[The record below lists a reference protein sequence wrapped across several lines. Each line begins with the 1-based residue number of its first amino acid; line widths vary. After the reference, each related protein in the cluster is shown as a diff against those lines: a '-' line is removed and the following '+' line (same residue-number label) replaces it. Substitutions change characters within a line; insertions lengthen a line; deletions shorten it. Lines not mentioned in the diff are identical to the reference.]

1 MKIGILATAYEV
13 PRIESL
19 LRYLRR
25 EAEVRV
31 YVDEEEM
38 VDSGNTSFDEQVMFT
53 KGRGYA
59 LLTMARMAEAAG
71 IPVVNSAH
79 ATWVATHRMMS
90 SIACREGGVRVPEFS
105 LAMSP
110 PEGFDQVIVKNIVDQ
125 HHLRFL
131 DRLPIVAGPRSTIP
145 PIATAEEAGVS
156 ELAPRYHYY
165 QRFLRTEFEYK
176 VYGFGDT
183 LLYYRQEPV
192 LVNRDKMSTR
202 EQIGEVPALGRATR
216 AAEPRDRACDRLARF
231 PRGGRNV
238 RPDRYQLHAQLQP
251 RRRRRATGRRLPPR
265 LGERRTPMRIAVLTK
280 RRTGFCAVL
289 GACAQR
295 QGHELVSFD
304 LGDLVVDDT
313 LGGFDLVVIKSKQLY
328 FLYAGFH
335 AKALGVDVFPD
346 PDICK
351 QVSTRIERP
360 FLAGRAGIATPRF
373 YFASPQAVRER
384 LAELDFPLVRK
395 RIVGSGA

>member
-1 MKIGILATAYEV
+1 MKIGILATSYEI

-19 LRYLRR
+19 LRYVRR
-25 EAEVRV
+25 DAEVRV

-38 VDSGNTSFDEQVMFT
+38 VDSGDTSFDEQVMFT

-79 ATWVATHRMMS
+79 ATWVATHRMIA

-110 PEGFDQVIVKNIVDQ
+110 PEGFDQVIVKNIVEQ

-131 DRLPIVAGPRSTIP
+131 DRLPIVAGPRWTIP

-183 LLYYRQEPV
+183 LLYYRQQPV

-202 EQIGEVPALGRATR
+202 VQIGEVPALRR
-216 AAEPRDRACDRLARF
+216 AARAAM
-231 PRGGRNV
+231 
-238 RPDRYQLHAQLQP
+238 
-251 RRRRRATGRRLPPR
+251 RATGLAIASLDFLEEDGTFYLTDINCTPNFNHVDG
-265 LGERRTPMRIAVLTK
+265 GEKLVGDYLLALANGGR
-280 RRTGFCAVL
+280 
-289 GACAQR
+289 ACA
-295 QGHELVSFD
+295 
-304 LGDLVVDDT
+304 
-313 LGGFDLVVIKSKQLY
+313 
-328 FLYAGFH
+328 
-335 AKALGVDVFPD
+335 
-346 PDICK
+346 
-351 QVSTRIERP
+351 
-360 FLAGRAGIATPRF
+360 
-373 YFASPQAVRER
+373 SP
-384 LAELDFPLVRK
+384 
-395 RIVGSGA
+395 S